1 MNFWFVSD
9 GKVMPSWLEIHEI
22 SIDVVSSALNLSIF
36 SFYVI
41 GLFLCVDSSKVGNR
55 STVA

>member
-22 SIDVVSSALNLSIF
+22 SIGVVSNALNLSIF
-36 SFYVI
+36 FV
-41 GLFLCVDSSKVGNR
+41 LCDWFVSLC
-55 STVA
+55 

>member
-1 MNFWFVSD
+1 
-9 GKVMPSWLEIHEI
+9 MPSWLEIHEI
-22 SIDVVSSALNLSIF
+22 SIGVVSSALNLSFF

-41 GLFLCVDSSKVGNR
+41 GLFLCADSSGVSDR